1 MNRKSQDGLGDRWY
15 DDIGP
20 LLIILGGLLLLFSGT
35 RLQCSFHS
43 TSEESAKMQGPPAEG
58 QK

>member
-1 MNRKSQDGLGDRWY
+1 MSRRFREEHWY

-20 LLIILGGLLLLFSGT
+20 LLIILGGLLLIFSGT
-35 RLQCSFHS
+35 RFQCAYHS
-43 TSEESAKMQGPPAEG
+43 TSEKMQGPPAEE

>member
-1 MNRKSQDGLGDRWY
+1 MTSKCRKERWY

-43 TSEESAKMQGPPAEG
+43 TSEESAKMQGPPAEE